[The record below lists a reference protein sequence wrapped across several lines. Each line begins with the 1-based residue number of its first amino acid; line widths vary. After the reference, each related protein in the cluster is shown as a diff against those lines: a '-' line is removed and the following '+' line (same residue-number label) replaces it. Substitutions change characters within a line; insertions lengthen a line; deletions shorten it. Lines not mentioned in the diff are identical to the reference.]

1 MNNFDRITVFPGT
14 HMPGVPYQ
22 IGYHNPTELPYIGA
36 GAQGAVF
43 QISAQQCVKV
53 YVNESDA
60 ETEAKALLAA
70 ASASFIPLV
79 YEVGRNYIVMEYF
92 SGPGLKAFLSNRS
105 DFPDFIAEQ
114 LVLIIKEMK
123 RVQFTRVDTALRHV
137 YVTPENTL
145 KVIDHVNSYRTVQ
158 PYPHRMLQSLSNI
171 GRLQPFLTYVSHH
184 HPELYSEWSQAQ
196 IIP

>member
-1 MNNFDRITVFPGT
+1 MNNFERITVFPGT

-22 IGYHNPTELPYIGA
+22 IGHHNPTELPYIGA

-43 QISAQQCVKV
+43 QISAQQCVKI

-70 ASASFIPLV
+70 ASASFIPQV

-92 SGPGLKAFLSNRS
+92 SGPGLKAFLSNRL

-114 LVLIIKEMK
+114 LVLIIKEMR

-137 YVTPENTL
+137 YVTPQNTL
-145 KVIDHVNSYRTVQ
+145 KVIDHVNSYRTIQ
-158 PYPHRMLQSLSNI
+158 PYPQRMLKSLSNI
-171 GRLQPFLTYVSHH
+171 GRLQPFLAYVSHH

>member
-1 MNNFDRITVFPGT
+1 MNNFNKITVFPST
-14 HMPGVPYQ
+14 NPSVPYQ
-22 IGYHNPTELPYIGA
+22 IGHHNPTDLLYIGA

-43 QISAQQCVKV
+43 QISAQQCVKI

-60 ETEAKALLAA
+60 ESEARALHAA

-79 YEVGRNYIVMEYF
+79 YEVGKNYIVMEYL

-105 DFPDFIAEQ
+105 DLPHFIAEQ

-123 RVQFTRVDTALRHV
+123 RVQFTRIDTALRHV

-158 PYPHRMLQSLSNI
+158 PYPQRMLQSLSNI
-171 GRLQPFLTYVSHH
+171 GCLQPFLTYVSHH
-184 HPELYSEWSQAQ
+184 HPELYFEWSQAK